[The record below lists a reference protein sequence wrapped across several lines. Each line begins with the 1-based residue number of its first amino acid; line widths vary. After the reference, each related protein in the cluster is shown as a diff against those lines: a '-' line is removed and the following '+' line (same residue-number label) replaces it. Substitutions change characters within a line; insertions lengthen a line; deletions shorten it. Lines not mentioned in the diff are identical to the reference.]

1 MLGRIIKSTLLVV
14 ALVELTTVAAA
25 ASAGSGINLIEAVG
39 GTRIVISGLNNN
51 HSAQPLANE
60 SFSFDYDFDVQRFL
74 IRFVVEHFNHHTR
87 VNLSGECLE
96 SWFRLRANLVRS
108 YYDSIRNKSSYWSLR
123 GKQCVPVLI
132 SRQFKS

>member
-1 MLGRIIKSTLLVV
+1 MLGRILKSTLLVI
-14 ALVELTTVAAA
+14 ALVELTTTVSAA
-25 ASAGSGINLIEAVG
+25 ASAASGINLVEAVG

-51 HSAQPLANE
+51 NHSSQPLANE

-123 GKQCVPVLI
+123 GKQCVRV
-132 SRQFKS
+132 RVFRF